1 MLPVAILAGGL
12 ATRLG
17 SHTAT
22 MPKSL
27 LEVAGR
33 PFAEHQL
40 TLLRARGIE
49 RVVFCVGHLGEQI
62 RETIGDGGRF
72 GLDVRYAF
80 DGERLL
86 GTGGALRRARPML
99 GEAFFVLYGDSY
111 LDCDYAAVEAA
122 FHAGGRPAL
131 MTVFRNEGR
140 WDASNVLFA
149 DGRIVRYD
157 KRPAVP
163 GMHILAT
170 ARMQHID
177 YGLGAIEARVFDPY
191 EPAAPLDLAKVYADL
206 LARDELAGFEVP
218 TRFYEIGSPSG
229 LAETRQHLEERT
241 TT

>member
-17 SHTAT
+17 SHTET
-22 MPKSL
+22 VPKSL

-72 GLDVRYAF
+72 GLDVSYSF

-86 GTGGALRRARPML
+86 GTGGALRRARPIL

-122 FHAGGRPAL
+122 FLAAGRPAL

-157 KRPAVP
+157 KRA
-163 GMHILAT
+163 AS
-170 ARMQHID
+170 AMQHID

-191 EPAAPLDLAKVYADL
+191 EPAEPLDLATVYADL

-229 LAETRQHLEERT
+229 LAETRQHLGVRPSSA
-241 TT
+241 